1 MWLYLLCGATLLI
14 AYVLHTLLTSS
25 GSSYR
30 GNSLEAFI
38 SHEGDPETDQLIDTS
53 ADRYLVNYTD
63 PGKQVLV
70 MFGTEYGCSEEVA
83 KKLFDSV
90 ASLPLG
96 GSGARL
102 QPRLVNAQQHRAV
115 DWSQECVLLLV
126 ISTSGDGVPP
136 TDARDF
142 YDWMLGAQDVEMTHL
157 HYSVLALGD
166 SNYPHF
172 CRTGRS
178 LDKRLTDLR
187 ATQLVPRSDVDQEDW
202 SVIDSWVDTVLDVL
216 PAVAI
221 ETRLDYL
228 SLDAVPRDQA
238 YNRTRPFM
246 ATMMVKRKLTVQETE
261 EDKETIHCEFDLTGS
276 GLTFTAG
283 DALGIYPQNNPA
295 EVRAVLKALQASGT
309 EMVVPPTWV
318 YQPQPAGKICLEE
331 ALMKYYDLKHVN
343 PELVKL
349 LTKHTSDKRERIEG
363 ERLLKDGVMSL
374 THYLVLTFS
383 FFPSPEA
390 VQKQHCPVELPSV
403 QRGGRCAEEVP
414 QSPPT
419 LHLLLSKLKG
429 LQPRYYSIS
438 SSPVLDPEKASIT
451 TAVVRYSLHG
461 IPRTGVTTTYL
472 QDRLKVNQ
480 SCPVFISQ
488 NPDFRL
494 PSNNNLP
501 IIMIGPGTG
510 IAPFMAF
517 IQERVATGALGGNLL
532 YFGCRHRNKDFLYRN
547 ELETWAKNGSLRL
560 RVAFSRDQDKKVY
573 VQDLLRKDAK
583 EIWRHLQNGAH
594 IYVCGDARHMAH
606 DVHQAL
612 TDICQEQG
620 DMDTEQA
627 RTFLLELEHANRYQK
642 DVWVT

>member
-14 AYVLHTLLTSS
+14 AYVLHTLLTTS
-25 GSSYR
+25 GSSYG

-38 SHEGDPETDQLIDTS
+38 SQEGDLATEKMIDRS
-53 ADRYLVNYTD
+53 ADRYSVNYTD

-90 ASLPLG
+90 ASLPLD

-102 QPRLVNAQQHRAV
+102 QPRLVNAQQHSAV
-115 DWSQECVLLLV
+115 DWSQERVLLMV

-142 YDWMLGAQDVEMTHL
+142 CDWLLGTRDMEMSHL

-202 SVIDSWVDTVLDVL
+202 SVIDSWIDAVLDVL

-221 ETRLDYL
+221 ETKLDYL
-228 SLDAVPRDQA
+228 SLDAVSSDQA
-238 YNRTRPFM
+238 YHRTRPFM
-246 ATMMVKRKLTVQETE
+246 ATMTVKRSLTVQETSD
-261 EDKETIHCEFDLTGS
+261 DKETIHCEFELAGS

-295 EVRAVLKALQASGT
+295 EVRAVLTALQATGT
-309 EMVVPPTWV
+309 ELVAAPSWV
-318 YQPQPAGKICLEE
+318 YHPQPDGKIPLEE

-349 LTKHTSDKRERIEG
+349 LTKHTSNRKERLEG
-363 ERLLKDGVMSL
+363 ERLLKDGLSKNNIVLWS
-374 THYLVLTFS
+374 YLQSNEVADVLRNF
-383 FFPSPEA
+383 
-390 VQKQHCPVELPSV
+390 
-403 QRGGRCAEEVP
+403 QRAH
-414 QSPPT
+414 PP

-429 LQPRYYSIS
+429 LQPRYYSIA
-438 SSPVLDPEKASIT
+438 SSPVLDPEKASVT
-451 TAVVRYSLHG
+451 AAVVRYSLHG

-472 QDRLKVNQ
+472 QDRLQVNQ
-480 SCPVFISQ
+480 LCPVFISHT
-488 NPDFRL
+488 PDFRL
-494 PSNNNLP
+494 PSNNNLS

-517 IQERVATGALGGNLL
+517 IQERVATGASGDNIL
-532 YFGCRHRNKDFLYRN
+532 YFGCRHRSKDFLYKS
-547 ELETWAKNGSLRL
+547 ELESWTKNRSLRL
-560 RVAFSRDQDKKVY
+560 RVAFSRDQDKKIY
-573 VQDLLRKDAK
+573 VQDLLQTDAK
-583 EIWRHLQNGAH
+583 NIWRHLQNGAH
-594 IYVCGDARHMAH
+594 VYVCGDARHMAH

-612 TDICQEQG
+612 TDICQGQG
-620 DMDTEQA
+620 DMDAGQA
-627 RTFLLELEHANRYQK
+627 RTFLLEMEQVNRYQK

>member
-14 AYVLHTLLTSS
+14 AYVLHTLLTTS
-25 GSSYR
+25 GSSYG

-90 ASLPLG
+90 ASLRLD

-102 QPRLVNAQQHRAV
+102 QPRLVNAQQHSAV

-142 YDWMLGAQDVEMTHL
+142 YDWMLGTQDVEMSHL

-202 SVIDSWVDTVLDVL
+202 SVIDSWVDAVLDVL

-221 ETRLDYL
+221 ETKLDYL
-228 SLDAVPRDQA
+228 SLDAVSCDQA

-246 ATMMVKRKLTVQETE
+246 ATMMVKRNLTVQETE

-331 ALMKYYDLKHVN
+331 ALIKYYDLKHVN

-363 ERLLKDGVMSL
+363 ERLLKDGLSKSNIVLWS
-374 THYLVLTFS
+374 YLQSNEVVDVLKKFHR
-383 FFPSPEA
+383 A
-390 VQKQHCPVELPSV
+390 H
-403 QRGGRCAEEVP
+403 
-414 QSPPT
+414 PP

-429 LQPRYYSIS
+429 LQPRYYSIA

-451 TAVVRYSLHG
+451 AAVLRYSLHG
-461 IPRTGVTTTYL
+461 IPRAGVTTTYL
-472 QDRLKVNQ
+472 QDRLQVNH

-494 PSNNNLP
+494 PSNNNLS

-517 IQERVATGALGGNLL
+517 IQERVATSASGDNLL
-532 YFGCRHRNKDFLYRN
+532 YFGCQHRNKDFLYKN

-583 EIWRHLQNGAH
+583 EILRHLQNGAH

-620 DMDTEQA
+620 DMDSEQA

>member
-1 MWLYLLCGATLLI
+1 MLTSCPKSKMTRREVIYCNSATLLI
-14 AYVLHTLLTSS
+14 AYVLHTLLTTS
-25 GSSYR
+25 GSSYG

-38 SHEGDPETDQLIDTS
+38 SQEGNLATDKMIDRS

-63 PGKQVLV
+63 VGKQVLV

-90 ASLPLG
+90 ASLPLD

-102 QPRLVNAQQHRAV
+102 QPRLVNAQHHSAV
-115 DWSQECVLLLV
+115 DWSQESVLLLV

-142 YDWMLGAQDVEMTHL
+142 CDWMLGAQDMEMSHL

-202 SVIDSWVDTVLDVL
+202 SVIDSWIDAVLDVL
-216 PAVAI
+216 PVVAI
-221 ETRLDYL
+221 EATLDYL
-228 SLDAVPRDQA
+228 SLVAVSCDQS

-246 ATMMVKRKLTVQETE
+246 ATMTVKRRLTVQETE
-261 EDKETIHCEFDLTGS
+261 EDKETIHCEFELAGS
-276 GLTFTAG
+276 DLTFTAG

-295 EVRAVLKALQASGT
+295 EVGAVLSALYASGR
-309 EMVVPPTWV
+309 ELVEAPSWA
-318 YQPQPAGKICLEE
+318 YQPLPAGKISLEE
-331 ALMKYYDLKHVN
+331 ALLKYYDLKHVN

-349 LTKHTSDKRERIEG
+349 LTKHTSDKKQRVEG
-363 ERLLKDGVMSL
+363 ERLMKDGLSKNNIIL
-374 THYLVLTFS
+374 WSYLHSHEVIDVLKS
-383 FFPSPEA
+383 FHRA
-390 VQKQHCPVELPSV
+390 
-403 QRGGRCAEEVP
+403 R
-414 QSPPT
+414 PP
-419 LHLLLSKLKG
+419 LHLLLSKMKG
-429 LQPRYYSIS
+429 LQPRYYSIA
-438 SSPVLDPEKASIT
+438 SSPVLDPEKASVT
-451 TAVVRYSLHG
+451 AAVVRYSLHG
-461 IPRTGVTTTYL
+461 IPRTGVTTTHL
-472 QDRLKVNQ
+472 QDRLEVHQ
-480 SCPVFISQ
+480 SCPVFISH

-494 PSNNNLP
+494 PSNNDLS

-510 IAPFMAF
+510 IAPFLAF
-517 IQERVATGALGGNLL
+517 IQERIATGASGDNLL
-532 YFGCRHRNKDFLYRN
+532 YFGCRHRDKDFLYKS
-547 ELETWAKNGSLRL
+547 ELETWSKNGSLRL

-573 VQDLLRKDAK
+573 VQDLLRKDTK
-583 EIWRHLQNGAH
+583 NIWRHLRNGAH

-612 TDICQEQG
+612 TDVCQEQG
-620 DMDTEQA
+620 NMGAEQA
-627 RTFLLELEHANRYQK
+627 RRFLLGLEQVNRYQK

>member
-1 MWLYLLCGATLLI
+1 MAHQHQGWGW
-14 AYVLHTLLTSS
+14 
-25 GSSYR
+25 YR
-30 GNSLEAFI
+30 I
-38 SHEGDPETDQLIDTS
+38 VQVGDGKS
-53 ADRYLVNYTD
+53 A
-63 PGKQVLV
+63 
-70 MFGTEYGCSEEVA
+70 
-83 KKLFDSV
+83 
-90 ASLPLG
+90 
-96 GSGARL
+96 
-102 QPRLVNAQQHRAV
+102 PRLGMVQGSAGWGMANQHQGWGWYRIV
-115 DWSQECVLLLV
+115 QGRGWH
-126 ISTSGDGVPP
+126 ISTKAGD
-136 TDARDF
+136 
-142 YDWMLGAQDVEMTHL
+142 
-157 HYSVLALGD
+157 
-166 SNYPHF
+166 
-172 CRTGRS
+172 
-178 LDKRLTDLR
+178 DLR

-228 SLDAVPRDQA
+228 SLDAVPCDQA

-246 ATMMVKRKLTVQETE
+246 ATMMVKRNLTVQETE

-283 DALGIYPQNNPA
+283 DALGIYPQNNPS

-349 LTKHTSDKRERIEG
+349 LTKHTSDKKERTEG
-363 ERLLKDGVMSL
+363 ERLVKDGLSKSNIVLWS
-374 THYLVLTFS
+374 YLQSNEVVDVLKKFHR
-383 FFPSPEA
+383 A
-390 VQKQHCPVELPSV
+390 H
-403 QRGGRCAEEVP
+403 
-414 QSPPT
+414 PP

-429 LQPRYYSIS
+429 LQPRYYSIA

-451 TAVVRYSLHG
+451 AAVVRYSLHG

-488 NPDFRL
+488 NPDFSLGADVPSPTMYYLAPSPALVLMCHPPPCTVLYHPQPCLGADVPSPILYYPAPSPDLVLMCHPPLCTILHHPQPWYRRAIPL
-494 PSNNNLP
+494 PPWYRRAIPLP
-501 IIMIGPGTG
+501 VLSCAIPSLGADVPSPTLYYP
-510 IAPFMAF
+510 AP
-517 IQERVATGALGGNLL
+517 
-532 YFGCRHRNKDFLYRN
+532 
-547 ELETWAKNGSLRL
+547 SP
-560 RVAFSRDQDKKVY
+560 
-573 VQDLLRKDAK
+573 DL
-583 EIWRHLQNGAH
+583 NGAH

-620 DMDTEQA
+620 DMDSEQA